1 MFFVSLLLLHTVHY
15 EVAGVLQVAVLPV
28 APHLAGADPLH
39 RGLHGHLLRL
49 QVIITLLFY
58 PRKLSFELSN

>member
-1 MFFVSLLLLHTVHY
+1 MFSINLLLHTVHY

-39 RGLHGHLLRL
+39 RGLHGHLLRI

-58 PRKLSFELSN
+58 PRKLGFGLSN

>member
-1 MFFVSLLLLHTVHY
+1 MFSLSLLLLHTVHY

-39 RGLHGHLLRL
+39 RGLHGHLLRI
-49 QVIITLLFY
+49 QVIIN
-58 PRKLSFELSN
+58 LSILSPQIRF